1 MICTFDFL
9 HDHVGPTHNLK
20 GNKDKTLKA
29 LQFVKVRCNKLNKD
43 VYSFK
48 RGSLFLMNIL
58 FMHLKIY
65 NFKKNEV

>member
-1 MICTFDFL
+1 MIMW
-9 HDHVGPTHNLK
+9 VRRIILK
-20 GNKDKTLKA
+20 GTKTKLKA

-48 RGSLFLMNIL
+48 RESLFLMNIL

-65 NFKKNEV
+65 DFKKNKV